1 MKKLVLENGDT
12 KKLLIFVG
20 VILFLVLGSV
30 NRNTHLTDPPEVG
43 ASGHKVLYIISGD
56 PTYVNGEGTPCLSA
70 SLTYTNSSGGTQQE
84 DAPGCH
90 SPFEIEVTRASGDP
104 VYISAQMTYET
115 EHLIHVS
122 ILVDGKLVQEA
133 SSTSTYGVATA
144 SGRVQ

>member
-1 MKKLVLENGDT
+1 MKKLVLEKGDT
-12 KKLLIFVG
+12 KKLLIFVT
-20 VILFLVLGSV
+20 VILFLMLGSI
-30 NRNTHLTDPPEVG
+30 NRTNHLSDPDAG
-43 ASGHKVLYIISGD
+43 TSGHKVLYVISGD

-70 SLTYTNSSGGTQQE
+70 SLTYINSSGGTQQE
-84 DAPGCH
+84 DAPGCP

-133 SSTSTYGVATA
+133 SSTSKYGVATA